1 MQLSEPLIQIRLGSK
16 FIFSHSG
23 WLSQSNVAISEKLY
37 CFIIAA
43 YMLVLNNIFHK
54 QDCFD

>member
-1 MQLSEPLIQIRLGSK
+1 MQLGSR

-23 WLSQSNVAISEKLY
+23 QLSPSDVAIAEKL
-37 CFIIAA
+37 CHCITAA

>member
-1 MQLSEPLIQIRLGSK
+1 MRLGSR
-16 FIFSHSG
+16 FTLSHSG
-23 WLSQSNVAISEKLY
+23 QLSLSDVATAEKL
-37 CFIIAA
+37 CHFIIAA